1 MDEIKENDTLEAKQ
15 QEINFLRRIAE
26 EQTKKIEELKKI
38 IMNLESNKLESNK
51 LEEVKED

>member
-38 IMNLESNKLESNK
+38 IINLESNK

>member
-1 MDEIKENDTLEAKQ
+1 MEEIKENDTLESKQ
-15 QEINFLRRIAE
+15 QEINFLRMIAE

-38 IMNLESNKLESNK
+38 IINLESNK